1 MRVIIF
7 TLLTLFLFGTANQTF
22 SQTDQDKTKK
32 TPKTNETIDP
42 HIDNMGYWMKMAE
55 KGLVPY
61 NAVVPVKP
69 AEYKGSQIEVKG
81 IMVADSPDVPV
92 TSLTNVT
99 ESENSVFIDPDNNQ
113 YVLNSNNSTSW
124 SGGSV
129 GTLYGANYFQ
139 TSNGGSSW
147 GGSASGAGGNNS
159 GDPAAAIGR
168 DGRQF
173 VNYIDN
179 SSGQGIAYSDN
190 GTSWLT
196 ATIAPNPGSLADK
209 NHMWI
214 DNCLTSPYEGNLYA
228 AWTDFGGSYNYQVVF
243 SRSTNNGLTWSTR
256 VPISGTISTFDHGVN
271 LQTGPNGEVYAC
283 WATYPS
289 SGLTEDG
296 IGFVKSTNGGS
307 SFGTAVKAISNI
319 KGIRE
324 TGVLKNMR
332 VNSFP
337 VMAVDISGGANNG
350 NIYIVWTNIG
360 TPGVNTGTNKSVYMI
375 KSTNGG
381 TSWSTAVKV
390 NQGAFTNGKEAY
402 SPWITCDIETGAL
415 AVVFYDDRNTSS
427 TACET
432 WVAYSTDAGS
442 TWTDFRVSDVSFTPN
457 AIPGLASSYMGD
469 YLGITSKGGR
479 VYPCWTDTRNG
490 LYMTYVSPFTLGLNA
505 AFTANNTN
513 VCTGSSVTFTDQS
526 SGSPTSWSWSFP
538 GGSPSTYSGQNP
550 PAIVYN
556 TPGSYNVSLT
566 VSNGV
571 TNHTETKTN
580 YINVSNVIADFAGT
594 PTTVVVGNT
603 VTFTDN
609 SSCSPT
615 SWSWTFTGGTPS
627 TATGPGPHLITY
639 NTIGTYN
646 ASLTVTKSSSNDTET
661 KTGYISV
668 INAVFNMAN
677 ATITTCSGSFYDAGG
692 SSGSYSNNENFTEI
706 FYPATPGAKIRFTFS
721 SFSTESGYDYLR
733 IYDGTTT
740 GATLIGTYHG
750 TTGPG
755 TVTATNASGALTF
768 NFTSDVSVTS
778 TGWAAAISC
787 FGSATPPVA
796 NFSASTTTPGVG
808 ATVNLTDLST
818 NTPTSWVWSFSPAT
832 ITYVG
837 GTTSTSQNPQ
847 VQFNAAGYYTVT
859 LTATNSAGSDGET
872 KTNYI
877 LATAPPVANFS
888 ANNATPYIGQTV
900 TFTDLSTNTP
910 TSWTWSFS
918 PATVTYVGGT
928 NSASQNPQVQFNTG
942 GFYSVTLT
950 ATNAGGSDPE
960 TKNNYISVFYAPV
973 ANFSADNLTPAIGQT
988 VTFSDLSINSPTS
1001 WAWSFSPTT
1010 ATYVGGTTSA
1020 SQNPQVQF
1028 TAGGYYTVT
1037 LTATNAS
1044 GSNPLTKTNYIIV
1057 SDWVGSTATL
1067 SLPDVSVAVPGEIS
1081 VPLHLDAI
1089 SSNLVVGIQIS
1100 FYYDPTYVSW
1110 MGTSSIPGDGIS
1122 YIHPSLTPLG
1132 GDWLWNSLPGNLI
1145 FSWIDP
1151 TYYGVSLAP
1160 GNLLVFRFNYVGGL
1174 TFGQSTPL
1182 TFSLTLKYANG
1193 KEQKIINE
1201 LTDENIQPY
1210 ILTLV
1215 NGIILNDG
1223 SIKTLNL
1230 KVFLEG
1236 PYNGTGMTAMQSGI
1250 LPLSQPY
1257 NDSPWNYNGSESVT
1271 AIPPEVIDWVLVELR
1286 DAATP
1291 GQATSGTKIGEQAGL
1306 LRNDGKILDV
1316 DGNEGLTFTNTT
1328 INHNLYVLIQ
1338 HRNHLRVMSST
1349 GLTETGGIYS
1359 YDFTTSSGQAY
1370 GGTDAHKQIGPGV
1383 WGMFGGNG
1391 NGNSAIDLDD
1401 ENPTWE
1407 SQAGTTGYLK
1417 SDYNFDTH
1425 SNNKDKD
1432 DIWAPNLGKGNQV
1445 PN

>member
-1 MRVIIF
+1 MRVVIF
-7 TLLTLFLFGTANQTF
+7 TLIMLFLAGTANQTF
-22 SQTDQDKTKK
+22 SQTDQDNTKK
-32 TPKTNETIDP
+32 TTKTNETVDP

-55 KGLVPY
+55 KGLIPY
-61 NAVVPVKP
+61 NASVPVKP

-92 TSLTNVT
+92 TNLTNVT

-147 GGSASGAGGNNS
+147 GGTPSGAGGSNS

-168 DGRQF
+168 NGRQF
-173 VNYIDN
+173 VNYISN
-179 SSGQGIAYSDN
+179 SSGQGVAYSDN
-190 GTSWLT
+190 GTSWST
-196 ATIAPNPGSLADK
+196 ATIAPKPGTGLYDLADK

-214 DNCLTSPYEGNLYA
+214 DNSLTSPYNGNLYA
-228 AWTDFGGSYNYQVVF
+228 AWTDFGGTYNYRVVF
-243 SRSTNNGLTWSTR
+243 SRCTNNGVTWSTR
-256 VPISGTISTFDHGVN
+256 IPISNPSSYFSHGVN

-283 WATYPS
+283 WALYPS
-289 SGLTEDG
+289 SGSLTENA
-296 IGFVKSTNGGS
+296 IGFNKSTNGGS
-307 SFGTAVKAISNI
+307 SFGTATNAITNI
-319 KGIRE
+319 NGIRDV
-324 TGVLKNMR
+324 GVLKNMR

-360 TPGVNTGTNKSVYMI
+360 TPVVNTGTNKSVYMI

-469 YLGITSKGGR
+469 YLGITAKGGR

-513 VCTGSSVTFTDQS
+513 VCTGSSVSFTDQS

-580 YINVSNVIADFAGT
+580 YINVSNVFADFTGT

-627 TATGPGPHLITY
+627 TATGPGPHVITY

-646 ASLTVTKSSSNDTET
+646 VSLTVTKSASNDTKT
-661 KTGYISV
+661 KTGYINV
-668 INAVFNMAN
+668 INAVFNMTN
-677 ATITTCSGSFYDAGG
+677 ATITTCSGNFYDSGG
-692 SSGSYSNNENFTEI
+692 SSGSYANNENFTET
-706 FYPATPGAKIRFTFS
+706 FYPATPGAKIKFIFS
-721 SFSTESGYDYLR
+721 SFSTEANYDYLR
-733 IYDGTTT
+733 IYDGINTS
-740 GATLIGTYHG
+740 ATLIGTYNG

-768 NFTSDVSVTS
+768 NFTSDGSVTA

-787 FGSATPPVA
+787 VGSAAPPVA

-808 ATVNLTDLST
+808 ATVNFTDLST
-818 NTPTSWVWSFSPAT
+818 NIPTSWAWSFSPAT
-832 ITYVG
+832 VTYVG

-847 VQFNAAGYYTVT
+847 VQFNSAGYYTVT

-877 LATAPPVANFS
+877 LAIAPPVANFS
-888 ANNATPYIGQTV
+888 ASTTTPSVGQTV
-900 TFTDLSTNTP
+900 TFTDLSTNAP
-910 TSWTWSFS
+910 TIWSWSFS
-918 PATVTYVGGT
+918 PITVTYVGGT
-928 NSASQNPQVQFNTG
+928 TSVSQNPQVQFNSG
-942 GFYSVTLT
+942 GF
-950 ATNAGGSDPE
+950 
-960 TKNNYISVFYAPV
+960 
-973 ANFSADNLTPAIGQT
+973 
-988 VTFSDLSINSPTS
+988 
-1001 WAWSFSPTT
+1001 
-1010 ATYVGGTTSA
+1010 
-1020 SQNPQVQF
+1020 
-1028 TAGGYYTVT
+1028 YTVT
-1037 LTATNAS
+1037 LTATNTAGSDGETKANYINVLVPPIADFDADTYSPIVGQTVYFWDMSLNYPTSWSWSFSPTTVTFTGGTDATSMEPQVIFTVEGSYTVTLIATNEGGSDSETKNNFINIPYPPVTDFFADITTPYIGQTVYFTDLTTNNPSMWNWNFNPNTVTYMGGTSFSSQNPQVQFNANGPYTVILMAS
-1044 GSNPLTKTNYIIV
+1044 GTSGSDTKT
-1057 SDWVGSTATL
+1057 
-1067 SLPDVSVAVPGEIS
+1067 
-1081 VPLHLDAI
+1081 
-1089 SSNLVVGIQIS
+1089 
-1100 FYYDPTYVSW
+1100 
-1110 MGTSSIPGDGIS
+1110 
-1122 YIHPSLTPLG
+1122 
-1132 GDWLWNSLPGNLI
+1132 
-1145 FSWIDP
+1145 
-1151 TYYGVSLAP
+1151 
-1160 GNLLVFRFNYVGGL
+1160 
-1174 TFGQSTPL
+1174 
-1182 TFSLTLKYANG
+1182 K
-1193 KEQKIINE
+1193 
-1201 LTDENIQPY
+1201 TDY
-1210 ILTLV
+1210 ILVQNAMIDLDITV
-1215 NGIILNDG
+1215 Y
-1223 SIKTLNL
+1223 
-1230 KVFLEG
+1230 LEG
-1236 PYNGTGMTAMQSGI
+1236 PFNGTGMTPNLNGI

-1257 NDSPWNYNGSESVT
+1257 NVSPWNYAGTENVP
-1271 AIPPEVIDWVLVELR
+1271 AIPNPNIVDWLLVELR
-1286 DAATP
+1286 DASDAGSATAATIMDR
-1291 GQATSGTKIGEQAGL
+1291 QAAFL
-1306 LRNDGKILDV
+1306 LSNGKVVAMDGSSHLQF
-1316 DGNEGLTFTNTT
+1316 NNALTQQLFVV
-1328 INHNLYVLIQ
+1328 IW
-1338 HRNHLRVMSST
+1338 HRNHIGVMSSDFLFESAGT
-1349 GLTETGGIYS
+1349 YA
-1359 YDFTTSSGQAY
+1359 YDFSTGATQAY
-1370 GGTDAHKQIGPGV
+1370 GTSDAHKQIAPGI
-1383 WGMFGGNG
+1383 WGMMGGDGNG
-1391 NGNSAIDLDD
+1391 DGSVTETDKSPI
-1401 ENPTWE
+1401 WE
-1407 SQAGTTGYLK
+1407 SESGNQGYLN
-1417 SDYNFDTH
+1417 SDYNLDRQ
-1425 SNNKDKD
+1425 SDNKDKD
-1432 DIWAPNLGKGNQV
+1432 DVWAPNLGKGSQV